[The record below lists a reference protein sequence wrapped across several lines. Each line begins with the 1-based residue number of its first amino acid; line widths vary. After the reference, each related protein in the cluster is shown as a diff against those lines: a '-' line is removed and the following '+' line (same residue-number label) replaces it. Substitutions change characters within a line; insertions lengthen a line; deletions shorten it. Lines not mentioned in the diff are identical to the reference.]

1 MVRHPARQPTEAV
14 AVPLAIGSAAPSFT
28 LANQF
33 GEVVESSSL
42 VGGAVVVFF
51 PFAFSRVCTDELGQ
65 LRDNLELFDAAGV
78 RLVAVSVDHKYT
90 LRAFADAN
98 DISFDLLADF
108 WPHGTVTRSYGAFDD
123 TKGYADRVSYVLDGS
138 GTVRA
143 VVSSDHGQGRPIADY
158 ARALSS
164 VEAAL

>member
-1 MVRHPARQPTEAV
+1 L
-14 AVPLAIGSAAPSFT
+14 PLEIGTAAPGFA

-33 GEVVESSSL
+33 GETVESGSL
-42 VGGAVVVFF
+42 VGGSVIVFF
-51 PFAFSRVCTDELGQ
+51 PFAFSRVCTDEFAQ
-65 LRDNLELFDAAGV
+65 LRDNIDLFDAAGV
-78 RLVAVSVDHKYT
+78 TLVAVSVDHKYT
-90 LRAFADAN
+90 LRAFADVN

-108 WPHGTVTRSYGAFDD
+108 WPHGSTSRAFDAFDD
-123 TKGYADRVSYVLDGS
+123 VNGYAERASYVLDGA

-143 VVSSDHGQGRPIADY
+143 VVSSPHGQGRPMADY

>member
-1 MVRHPARQPTEAV
+1 MPLEVGSV
-14 AVPLAIGSAAPSFT
+14 APGFA

-33 GEVVESSSL
+33 GETVESSSL
-42 VGGAVVVFF
+42 SGGAVVVFF

-65 LRDNLELFDAAGV
+65 LRDNLDLFDAAGV
-78 RLVAVSVDHKYT
+78 TLVAVSVDHKYT

-108 WPHGTVTRSYGAFDD
+108 WPHGAVTRAYGAFDD
-123 TKGYADRVSYVLDGS
+123 AQGFAERVSYVLDGG

-143 VVSSDHGQGRPIADY
+143 VISSPHGQGRPIGDY
-158 ARALSS
+158 ARTLGA

>member
-1 MVRHPARQPTEAV
+1 MPLDVGTV
-14 AVPLAIGSAAPSFT
+14 APGFA

-33 GEVVESSSL
+33 GETVTRSSL
-42 VGGAVVVFF
+42 VGGSVVVFF

-78 RLVAVSVDHKYT
+78 TLVAVSVDHKYT

-108 WPHGTVTRSYGAFDD
+108 WPHGAVTRAYGAFDEEQ
-123 TKGYADRVSYVLDGS
+123 GYAERISYVLDGA
-138 GTVRA
+138 GVVRA
-143 VVSSDHGQGRPIADY
+143 VVSSPHGQGRPIADY
-158 ARALSS
+158 AHALSS

>member
-1 MVRHPARQPTEAV
+1 MPLDVGTV
-14 AVPLAIGSAAPSFT
+14 APGFA

-33 GEVVESSSL
+33 GETVTRSSL
-42 VGGAVVVFF
+42 VGGSVVVFF

-65 LRDNLELFDAAGV
+65 LRDSLELFDAAGV
-78 RLVAVSVDHKYT
+78 TLVAVSVDHKYT

-108 WPHGTVTRSYGAFDD
+108 WPHGATTRAYGAFDEEQ
-123 TKGYADRVSYVLDGS
+123 GYAERVSYVLDGA
-138 GTVRA
+138 GVVRA
-143 VVSSDHGQGRPIADY
+143 VVSSPHGQGRPIADY
-158 ARALSS
+158 AQALSS

>member
-1 MVRHPARQPTEAV
+1 MALAV
-14 AVPLAIGSAAPSFT
+14 GAAAPEFA

-33 GEVVESSSL
+33 GETVESRSL

-65 LRDNLELFDAAGV
+65 LRDSLDLFDAAGV
-78 RLVAVSVDHKYT
+78 SLVAVSVDHKYT

-108 WPHGTVTRSYGAFDD
+108 WPHGTVTRAFDAFDD
-123 TKGYADRVSYVLDGS
+123 VHGYAERVSYVLDGA

-143 VVSSDHGQGRPIADY
+143 VVSSPHGQGRPIADY

>member
-1 MVRHPARQPTEAV
+1 
-14 AVPLAIGSAAPSFT
+14 LALDVGAAAPDFS

-33 GEVVESSSL
+33 GETVESSSL

-65 LRDNLELFDAAGV
+65 LRDNLDLFDAAGV
-78 RLVAVSVDHKYT
+78 TLVAVSVDHKYT

-108 WPHGTVTRSYGAFDD
+108 WPHGAVTRAYGAFDD
-123 TKGYADRVSYVLDGS
+123 DRGYAERVSYVLDGS

-143 VVSSDHGQGRPIADY
+143 VVSSPHGQGRPIADY

>member
-1 MVRHPARQPTEAV
+1 MSLDV
-14 AVPLAIGSAAPSFT
+14 GSAAPGFA

-33 GEVVESSSL
+33 GETVTRSSL
-42 VGGAVVVFF
+42 VGGSVVVFF

-78 RLVAVSVDHKYT
+78 TLVAVSVDHKYT

-108 WPHGTVTRSYGAFDD
+108 WPHGAVTRAYGAFDEEQ
-123 TKGYADRVSYVLDGS
+123 GYAERISYVLDGA
-138 GTVRA
+138 GVVRA
-143 VVSSDHGQGRPIADY
+143 VVSSPHGQGRPIADY
-158 ARALSS
+158 AHALSS

>member
-1 MVRHPARQPTEAV
+1 MALDVGAV
-14 AVPLAIGSAAPSFT
+14 APDFS

-33 GEVVESSSL
+33 GETVESSSL

-65 LRDNLELFDAAGV
+65 LRDNLDLFDAAGV
-78 RLVAVSVDHKYT
+78 TLVAVSVDHKYT

-108 WPHGTVTRSYGAFDD
+108 WPHGAVTRAYGAFDD
-123 TKGYADRVSYVLDGS
+123 DRGYAERVSYVLDGS

-143 VVSSDHGQGRPIADY
+143 LVSSPTGRGGPSPTTP
-158 ARALSS
+158 AR
-164 VEAAL
+164 

>member
-1 MVRHPARQPTEAV
+1 MGRHAARQPEEAV
-14 AVPLAIGSAAPSFT
+14 VVALEVGSTTPSFS

-33 GEVVESSSL
+33 GETVDSASL
-42 VGGAVVVFF
+42 VGGSVVVFF

-78 RLVAVSVDHKYT
+78 SLVAVSVDHKYT

-108 WPHGTVTRSYGAFDD
+108 WPHGETTRAYEAFDEGN
-123 TKGYADRVSYVLDGS
+123 GYAERISYVLDGN
-138 GTVRA
+138 GVVRA
-143 VVSSDHGQGRPIADY
+143 VISSPHGQGRPISDY
-158 ARALSS
+158 SRALSS

>member
-1 MVRHPARQPTEAV
+1 MPLDVGSV
-14 AVPLAIGSAAPSFT
+14 APGFA

-33 GEVVESSSL
+33 GETVTRSSL
-42 VGGAVVVFF
+42 VGGSVVVFF

-65 LRDNLELFDAAGV
+65 LRDNLDLFDAAAV
-78 RLVAVSVDHKYT
+78 TLVAVSVDHKYT

-108 WPHGTVTRSYGAFDD
+108 WPHGAVTRAYGAFDEEH
-123 TKGYADRVSYVLDGS
+123 GYADRVSYVLDGS
-138 GTVRA
+138 GVVRA
-143 VVSSDHGQGRPIADY
+143 VISSSHGQGRPIADY

-164 VEAAL
+164 VEAVL

>member
-1 MVRHPARQPTEAV
+1 MALDVGSV
-14 AVPLAIGSAAPSFT
+14 APGFA

-33 GEVVESSSL
+33 GETVTRSSL

-78 RLVAVSVDHKYT
+78 TLVAVSVDHKYT

-108 WPHGTVTRSYGAFDD
+108 WPHGSVTRAYGAFDEEQ
-123 TKGYADRVSYVLDGS
+123 GYAERISYVLDGA
-138 GTVRA
+138 GIVRA
-143 VVSSDHGQGRPIADY
+143 VVSSPHGQGRPIADY
-158 ARALSS
+158 AQALGA
-164 VEAAL
+164 VEAVL

>member
-1 MVRHPARQPTEAV
+1 MTLDV
-14 AVPLAIGSAAPSFT
+14 GSETPEFA

-33 GEVVESSSL
+33 GETVTRSSL
-42 VGGAVVVFF
+42 VGGSVVVFF

-78 RLVAVSVDHKYT
+78 TLVAVSVDHKYT

-108 WPHGTVTRSYGAFDD
+108 WPHGAVTRAYDAFDEEQ
-123 TKGYADRVSYVLDGS
+123 GYAERISYVLDGA
-138 GTVRA
+138 GVVRA
-143 VVSSDHGQGRPIADY
+143 VVSSPHGQGRPIADY
-158 ARALSS
+158 AHALSS
-164 VEAAL
+164 VEAVL

>member
-1 MVRHPARQPTEAV
+1 MALDVGAV
-14 AVPLAIGSAAPSFT
+14 APDFS

-33 GEVVESSSL
+33 GETVESSSL

-65 LRDNLELFDAAGV
+65 LRDSLDLFDAAGV
-78 RLVAVSVDHKYT
+78 TLVAVSVDHKYT

-108 WPHGTVTRSYGAFDD
+108 WPHGAVTRAYGAFDD
-123 TKGYADRVSYVLDGS
+123 DRGYAERVSYVLDGS

-143 VVSSDHGQGRPIADY
+143 VVSSPHGQGRPIADY

>member
-1 MVRHPARQPTEAV
+1 M
-14 AVPLAIGSAAPSFT
+14 APGFA

-33 GEVVESSSL
+33 GETVTRSSL
-42 VGGAVVVFF
+42 VGGSVVVFF

-65 LRDNLELFDAAGV
+65 LRDSLELFDAAGV
-78 RLVAVSVDHKYT
+78 TLVAVSVDHKYT

-108 WPHGTVTRSYGAFDD
+108 WPHGAVTRAYGAFDEEQ
-123 TKGYADRVSYVLDGS
+123 GYAERISYVLDGT
-138 GTVRA
+138 GVVRA
-143 VVSSDHGQGRPIADY
+143 VVSSPHGQGRPIADY
-158 ARALSS
+158 AHALSS

>member
-1 MVRHPARQPTEAV
+1 MALEVGSV
-14 AVPLAIGSAAPSFT
+14 APGFS

-33 GEVVESSSL
+33 GETVESGSL
-42 VGGAVVVFF
+42 VGGSVVVFF

-65 LRDNLELFDAAGV
+65 LRDNLDLFDAAGV
-78 RLVAVSVDHKYT
+78 TLVAVSVDHKYT

-108 WPHGTVTRSYGAFDD
+108 WPHGAVTGAYDAFDSEH
-123 TKGYADRVSYVLDGS
+123 GYADRVSYVLDGS

-143 VVSSDHGQGRPIADY
+143 VVSSSHGQGRPMTDY

>member
-1 MVRHPARQPTEAV
+1 VALDVGSVAPAF
-14 AVPLAIGSAAPSFT
+14 S

-33 GEVVESSSL
+33 GETVGSGSL
-42 VGGAVVVFF
+42 TGGSVVVFF
-51 PFAFSRVCTDELGQ
+51 PFAFSRICTDELGQ

-78 RLVAVSVDHKYT
+78 TLVAVSVDHKYT

-108 WPHGTVTRSYGAFDD
+108 WPHGDITRAYEAFD
-123 TKGYADRVSYVLDGS
+123 GVNGWAERISYVLDGS
-138 GTVRA
+138 GVVRA
-143 VVSSDHGQGRPIADY
+143 VVRSPHGHGRPISDY
-158 ARALSS
+158 AHALGS

>member
-1 MVRHPARQPTEAV
+1 MPLDVGTV
-14 AVPLAIGSAAPSFT
+14 APGFA

-33 GEVVESSSL
+33 GETVTRSSL
-42 VGGAVVVFF
+42 VGGSVVVFF
-51 PFAFSRVCTDELGQ
+51 PFAFSRVCTDELGS

-78 RLVAVSVDHKYT
+78 TLVAVSVDHKYT

-108 WPHGTVTRSYGAFDD
+108 WPHGAITRAFGAFDEEQ
-123 TKGYADRVSYVLDGS
+123 GYAERISYVLDGA
-138 GTVRA
+138 GVVRA
-143 VVSSDHGQGRPIADY
+143 VVSSPHGQGRPIADY

>member
-1 MVRHPARQPTEAV
+1 M
-14 AVPLAIGSAAPSFT
+14 PLGIGSAAPRFT
-28 LANQF
+28 LDNQF
-33 GEVVESSSL
+33 GETVDSASL
-42 VGGAVVVFF
+42 VGGSVVVFF

-65 LRDNLELFDAAGV
+65 LRENLDLFDAAGV
-78 RLVAVSVDHKYT
+78 TLVAVSVDHKYT

-108 WPHGTVTRSYGAFDD
+108 WPHGSVTRAFDAFD
-123 TKGYADRVSYVLDGS
+123 AVHGYAERVSYVLDGT

-143 VVSSDHGQGRPIADY
+143 VVSSPHGQGRPIADY
-158 ARALSS
+158 ARALGS

>member
-1 MVRHPARQPTEAV
+1 MALDIGAV
-14 AVPLAIGSAAPSFT
+14 APHFS

-33 GEVVESSSL
+33 GETVESGSL

-65 LRDNLELFDAAGV
+65 LRDGLDLFDAAGV
-78 RLVAVSVDHKYT
+78 TLVAVSVDHKYT

-108 WPHGTVTRSYGAFDD
+108 WPHGAVTRAYDAFDE
-123 TKGYADRVSYVLDGS
+123 THGYADRVSYVLDGS

-143 VVSSDHGQGRPIADY
+143 VVSSPHGQGRPIADY

>member
-1 MVRHPARQPTEAV
+1 MPLDVGTV
-14 AVPLAIGSAAPSFT
+14 APGFA

-33 GEVVESSSL
+33 GETVTRSSL
-42 VGGAVVVFF
+42 VGGSVVVFF

-65 LRDNLELFDAAGV
+65 LRDSLELFDAAGV
-78 RLVAVSVDHKYT
+78 TLVAVSVDHKYT

-108 WPHGTVTRSYGAFDD
+108 WPHGAVTRAYGAFDEEQ
-123 TKGYADRVSYVLDGS
+123 GYAERISYVLDGA
-138 GTVRA
+138 GVVRA
-143 VVSSDHGQGRPIADY
+143 VVSSPHGQGRPIADY
-158 ARALSS
+158 AHALSS

>member
-1 MVRHPARQPTEAV
+1 M
-14 AVPLAIGSAAPSFT
+14 PLEVGSAAPRFT
-28 LANQF
+28 LDNQF
-33 GEVVESSSL
+33 GETVDSASL
-42 VGGAVVVFF
+42 VGGSVVVFF

-65 LRDNLELFDAAGV
+65 LRENLDLFDAAGV

-108 WPHGTVTRSYGAFDD
+108 WPHGSVTRAYDAFDAVH
-123 TKGYADRVSYVLDGS
+123 GYADRVSYVLDGS

-143 VVSSDHGQGRPIADY
+143 VVSSPHGQGRPIADY
-158 ARALSS
+158 ARALGS

>member
-1 MVRHPARQPTEAV
+1 M
-14 AVPLAIGSAAPSFT
+14 PLAVGSLAPPFA

-33 GEVVESSSL
+33 GETVESSSL
-42 VGGAVVVFF
+42 VGGSVIVFF

-65 LRDNLELFDAAGV
+65 LRDNQDIFDAAGV
-78 RLVAVSVDHKYT
+78 SLVAVSVDHKYT

-108 WPHGTVTRSYGAFDD
+108 WPHGEVTRAYEAFDD
-123 TKGYADRVSYVLDGS
+123 GHGYAERISYVLDGS
-138 GTVRA
+138 GAVRA
-143 VVSSDHGQGRPIADY
+143 AISSPHGQGRPISDY

>member
-1 MVRHPARQPTEAV
+1 MPLDVGSV
-14 AVPLAIGSAAPSFT
+14 APGFA

-33 GEVVESSSL
+33 GETVTRESL
-42 VGGAVVVFF
+42 VGGSVVVFF

-65 LRDNLELFDAAGV
+65 LRDNLEMFDAAGV
-78 RLVAVSVDHKYT
+78 TLVAVSVDHKYT

-108 WPHGTVTRSYGAFDD
+108 WPHGAITRAYGAFDEEQ
-123 TKGYADRVSYVLDGS
+123 GYAERISYVLDGA
-138 GTVRA
+138 GVVRA
-143 VVSSDHGQGRPIADY
+143 VVSSAHGQGRPIADY
-158 ARALSS
+158 AHALSS

>member
-1 MVRHPARQPTEAV
+1 M
-14 AVPLAIGSAAPSFT
+14 PLEIGSAAPRFT
-28 LANQF
+28 LDNQF
-33 GEVVESSSL
+33 GETVDSASL
-42 VGGAVVVFF
+42 VGGSVVVFF

-65 LRDNLELFDAAGV
+65 LRENLDLFDAAGV
-78 RLVAVSVDHKYT
+78 TLVAVSVDHKYT

-108 WPHGTVTRSYGAFDD
+108 WPHGSVTRAFDAFD
-123 TKGYADRVSYVLDGS
+123 AVHGYAERVSYVLDGT

-143 VVSSDHGQGRPIADY
+143 VVSSPHGQGRPIADY
-158 ARALSS
+158 ARALGS

>member
-1 MVRHPARQPTEAV
+1 MVRDPARQPPEAV
-14 AVPLAIGSAAPSFT
+14 ALPLEVGSVAPAFA

-33 GEVVESSSL
+33 GETVRSDSL

-78 RLVAVSVDHKYT
+78 SLVAVSVDHKYT

-108 WPHGTVTRSYGAFDD
+108 WPHGSVTRSYGAFDEAH
-123 TKGYADRVSYVLDGS
+123 GYADRVSYVLDGS

-143 VVSSDHGQGRPIADY
+143 VVSSAHGQGRPVADY
-158 ARALSS
+158 ASALSS

>member
-1 MVRHPARQPTEAV
+1 MGRDPARQPAEAV
-14 AVPLAIGSAAPSFT
+14 ALPLEVGSVAPSFA

-33 GEVVESSSL
+33 GETVAKTSL
-42 VGGAVVVFF
+42 VGGSVVVFF

-78 RLVAVSVDHKYT
+78 SLVAVSVDHKYT

-108 WPHGTVTRSYGAFDD
+108 WPHGSVTRAFDAFD
-123 TKGYADRVSYVLDGS
+123 EVHGYAERVSYVLDGS

-143 VVSSDHGQGRPIADY
+143 VVSSPHGQGRPIADY
-158 ARALSS
+158 ARAVGS

>member
-1 MVRHPARQPTEAV
+1 M
-14 AVPLAIGSAAPSFT
+14 PLEIGSVAPTFT

-33 GEVVESSSL
+33 GETVESSSL
-42 VGGAVVVFF
+42 VGGSVLVFF

-65 LRDNLELFDAAGV
+65 LRDNLDLFDAAGV
-78 RLVAVSVDHKYT
+78 TLVAISVDHKYT

-108 WPHGTVTRSYGAFDD
+108 WPHGSVTRTFAAFDE
-123 TKGYADRVSYVLDGS
+123 TKGYAERVSYVLDGA

-143 VVSSDHGQGRPIADY
+143 VVSSEHGQGRPIADY
-158 ARALSS
+158 SRALSA

>member
-1 MVRHPARQPTEAV
+1 VALEAGSPAPRFA
-14 AVPLAIGSAAPSFT
+14 

-33 GEVVESSSL
+33 GETVESESL
-42 VGGAVVVFF
+42 TGGSVIVFF
-51 PFAFSRVCTDELGQ
+51 PFAFSRVCTDEMGQ
-65 LRDNLELFDAAGV
+65 LRDNLALFDAAGV
-78 RLVAVSVDHKYT
+78 TLVAISVDHKYT

-108 WPHGTVTRSYGAFDD
+108 WPHGAVTRAYDAFDGVN
-123 TKGYADRVSYVLDGS
+123 GYAERISYVLDGA

-143 VVSSDHGQGRPIADY
+143 VVSSPHGQGRPIADY
-158 ARALSS
+158 ANALGS